1 MRADEGIGPY
11 VSKSPRRA
19 EGVSRRLRR
28 VSRGNWFPLVGAAV
42 IPAFPA
48 GNARAVEKHF
58 QNK

>member
-1 MRADEGIGPY
+1 M
-11 VSKSPRRA
+11 
-19 EGVSRRLRR
+19 RR
-28 VSRGNWFPLVGAAV
+28 VSRGNWFPLDGAAV